1 MSRTKKCRPG
11 AGTPKRQVENRRIC
25 KIVQL
30 SNKYNITH
38 PAERQLAGVYQ
49 RRGQKIHEL
58 LQQKNI
64 YQQGFART
72 LGISEFDL
80 ARRPRN
86 SPLSDDTAEV
96 IQLAAECL
104 ERLKMRS
111 ERRR

>member
-1 MSRTKKCRPG
+1 MNRIEKCRRGVP
-11 AGTPKRQVENRRIC
+11 APRRQAENRRIC

-49 RRGQKIHEL
+49 RRGQGICEL
-58 LQQKNI
+58 LRQKSI
-64 YQQGFART
+64 YQQGFTRT

-96 IQLAAECL
+96 IQLPPNV
-104 ERLKMRS
+104 
-111 ERRR
+111 